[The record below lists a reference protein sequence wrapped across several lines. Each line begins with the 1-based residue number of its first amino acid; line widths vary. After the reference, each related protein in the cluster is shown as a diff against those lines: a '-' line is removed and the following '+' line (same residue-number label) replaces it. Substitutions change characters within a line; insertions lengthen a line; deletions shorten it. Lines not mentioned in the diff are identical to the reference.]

1 MIGLLILFTFLSI
14 IIVALISVNSKDIT
28 QSVML
33 FMGVGLGS
41 VVLFFIFQAP
51 DVALTEAVIGAGVS
65 TVVFLLGIRHTTQE
79 EEIKNES

>member
-1 MIGLLILFTFLSI
+1 MIGLIIIFTFLAVI
-14 IIVALISVNSKDIT
+14 AVALGAILSKDIT

-51 DVALTEAVIGAGVS
+51 DVALTEAVIGTGLS
-65 TVVFLLGIRHTTQE
+65 TAVFLLGIRHTSQE
-79 EEIKNES
+79 EVES